1 MSLYICLGTP
11 PGPFEDL
18 EDLSATGKPIG
29 WTINAKAKIG
39 DAVFFYLVAPFSSI
53 IARGRVQSPPGRNPD
68 RKSVWFRRF
77 MADIG
82 DISMLPRPL
91 HIRELRTAFPD
102 WGYLKSP
109 IQSSRVPDEIVPQL
123 LQMAGTPNV
132 IADIQSI
139 YTDPRRSPTEKEALG
154 TARIGQGQFRR
165 DLQRL
170 WKACAVTGCRELS
183 LLRASHIKPWSAST
197 DAERLD
203 PYNGLLLVPNLDVA
217 FDSGYI
223 SFLDNG
229 KILISSRLHQTARKI
244 MGIHRETHA
253 ARREGDLLC
262 RSSERRRERHPFRQG
277 ARSLGDRQRDAIEDG
292 LPQPQNPRRGWR
304 LGCKRRGRDRR
315 ARHPGSDLG
324 RQHRCR
330 RPAAG

>member
-11 PGPFEDL
+11 PGHFEDL
-18 EDLSATGKPIG
+18 ENLSTTGCHTD
-29 WTINAKAKIG
+29 WTINSKAKIG
-39 DAVFFYLVAPFSSI
+39 DGVFFYLKAPLSSI
-53 IARGRVQSPPGRNPD
+53 VARGRAQNMPKREDSDSEWIGH
-68 RKSVWFRRF
+68 F
-77 MADIG
+77 MSEIG

-91 HIRELRTAFPD
+91 HIRELRAAFPH
-102 WGYLKSP
+102 WGYLKSL
-109 IQSSRVPDEIVPQL
+109 IRSSRVPDEIVPQL

-229 KILISSRLHQTARKI
+229 KILISSRLHQTAGKI
-244 MGIHRETHA
+244 MGIHRNLRLRQVAKKHCLYLEYH
-253 ARREGDLLC
+253 RREVFQP
-262 RSSERRRERHPFRQG
+262 E
-277 ARSLGDRQRDAIEDG
+277 EDV
-292 LPQPQNPRRGWR
+292 
-304 LGCKRRGRDRR
+304 
-315 ARHPGSDLG
+315 
-324 RQHRCR
+324 
-330 RPAAG
+330 